1 MEKEAKKM
9 HFWKF
14 ESMQFQKQSRQS
26 QEKQIDYEM

>member
-14 ESMQFQKQSRQS
+14 ESMKFQKQSRQS
-26 QEKQIDYEM
+26 QEKRFE